1 MPTTPHD
8 GLNSNAY
15 EIRHFSC
22 AERAELKAHLIARA
36 HEERNRMLR
45 QWAAGAGRILAAIWR
60 GAREPGNA
68 VRAIVRSQLAR
79 QRRLAELRQLAAMTD
94 LELKDM
100 GITRMEIRAAA
111 QPGPSMPRYGL
122 CAPSAIQT
130 TEGEKHAESL
140 LDRSRLGS

>member
-8 GLNSNAY
+8 GLNSNAC

-36 HEERNRMLR
+36 HQERDRMLR

-60 GAREPGNA
+60 GARDPGNA
-68 VRAIVRSQLAR
+68 VRALVRSQLAR
-79 QRRLAELRQLAAMTD
+79 RRRRAELHQLAAMSD

-111 QPGPSMPRYGL
+111 QPGAVMPRYGL
-122 CAPSAIQT
+122 HAPSITQT
-130 TEGEKHAESL
+130 TDGEKHAEGL
-140 LDRSRLGS
+140 LDRPRLGS